1 MSRVPSCF
9 LLIGGVAASL
19 CLAGLLLVTESEDQT
34 NTNTRVA
41 EELPSLSPREVVR
54 TKIFYQVN
62 TSIYILNINYQIIR
76 SGSVSLPSAP
86 LR

>member
-9 LLIGGVAASL
+9 LLIGGVAAAL
-19 CLAGLLLVTESEDQT
+19 CLAGLLLVTEKEDQ
-34 NTNTRVA
+34 NTTSKVV

>member
-19 CLAGLLLVTESEDQT
+19 CLAGLLLVTEKEDQ
-34 NTNTRVA
+34 NTTSKVA

>member
-9 LLIGGVAASL
+9 LLIGGVAAAL

-34 NTNTRVA
+34 NTSKVV
-41 EELPSLSPREVVR
+41 EELASLSPREVVR

>member
-9 LLIGGVAASL
+9 LLIGGVAAAL
-19 CLAGLLLVTESEDQT
+19 CLAGLLLVTEKEDQ
-34 NTNTRVA
+34 NTTSKVV

-62 TSIYILNINYQIIR
+62 TSIYILNINYQVIR

>member
-9 LLIGGVAASL
+9 LLIGGVAAAL
-19 CLAGLLLVTESEDQT
+19 CLAGLLLVTEKEDQT
-34 NTNTRVA
+34 NTSKVV

-62 TSIYILNINYQIIR
+62 TAIYFLNINYQIIR

>member
-19 CLAGLLLVTESEDQT
+19 CLTGLLLVTESEDQT
-34 NTNTRVA
+34 NTSKVV

>member
-1 MSRVPSCF
+1 MCQCPVSRVPSCF

-19 CLAGLLLVTESEDQT
+19 CLAGLLLVTEKEDQT
-34 NTNTRVA
+34 NTSKVA

-62 TSIYILNINYQIIR
+62 TSIYILNII
-76 SGSVSLPSAP
+76 
-86 LR
+86 

>member
-19 CLAGLLLVTESEDQT
+19 CLAGLLLVTEKEDQT
-34 NTNTRVA
+34 NTSKVA